1 LESDDNIITRS
12 ILYTPSLGKDG
23 EKLIEKV
30 KKTLNPID
38 KLSSTKIANYLN
50 NLVMFLKRWMK
61 VEIDANQRKKGK
73 KLLGRTKNSD
83 RNYSP
88 HQS

>member
-30 KKTLNPID
+30 KKTLNPVD

-61 VEIDANQRKKGK
+61 VEIDANQRKKTAWKNK
-73 KLLGRTKNSD
+73 K
-83 RNYSP
+83 
-88 HQS
+88 Q